1 MPKAIISD
9 TSCFIILTNV
19 GELELLQK
27 VYGQIVTTPEI
38 VAEFGEPLPEWVEIA
53 EVKDKYRQ
61 TILELQ
67 IDKGE
72 SSAIALALETPDS
85 VVILDDYKARKIAER
100 LGVTLTGTIGVII
113 KAKLNGTIP
122 SVKPILEKIKQTDF
136 RLSREIETQALKEA
150 DE

>member
-9 TSCFIILTNV
+9 TSYFIILTNV

-38 VAEFGEPLPEWVEIA
+38 AAEFGEPLPEWVEIA

-122 SVKPILEKIKQTDF
+122 SIKPIIEKIKQTNF
-136 RLSREIETQALKEA
+136 RLSAEIEIQALKEA

>member
-9 TSCFIILTNV
+9 TSCFIVLTNI
-19 GELELLQK
+19 GELDLLQK

-38 VAEFGEPLPEWVEIA
+38 AAEFGEPLPEWVEIA

-85 VVILDDYKARKIAER
+85 IVILDDYKARKIAER
-100 LGVTLTGTIGVII
+100 LGITFTGTIGVII

>member
-9 TSCFIILTNV
+9 TSCFIILTNI

-38 VAEFGEPLPEWVEIA
+38 VAEFGETLPEWVEIA

-67 IDKGE
+67 IDKG
-72 SSAIALALETPDS
+72 
-85 VVILDDYKARKIAER
+85 
-100 LGVTLTGTIGVII
+100 
-113 KAKLNGTIP
+113 
-122 SVKPILEKIKQTDF
+122 
-136 RLSREIETQALKEA
+136 
-150 DE
+150 